1 MICSLDGSALLV
13 YNLPRRTSTSLI
25 EIPAEDQVFKLNTS
39 TPKGDQGEISPYNV
53 LTLLSK
59 KVMRKN
65 ENIHLGKLFD
75 LILKA
80 KIISNIW
87 STVQRIDMLV
97 SEVKGVITQLSIKV
111 NQPKW
116 IYILQFNTG
125 VTSNAFD

>member
-25 EIPAEDQVFKLNTS
+25 EIPEEDQVFKLNTS

-59 KVMRKN
+59 KVMRKK
-65 ENIHLGKLFD
+65 ENIYLGILFD

-80 KIISNIW
+80 KIISNVW
-87 STVQRIDMLV
+87 STVQRSDILI
-97 SEVKGVITQLSIKV
+97 SGVKRVITQLSIKV

-116 IYILQFNTG
+116 NYILQFNTG

>member
-1 MICSLDGSALLV
+1 MICSLDGSGLLV

-25 EIPAEDQVFKLNTS
+25 EIPTEDQVFNLNTF

-59 KVMRKN
+59 KVMRKK
-65 ENIHLGKLFD
+65 ENIYLGMMFD

-80 KIISNIW
+80 KIISNVW
-87 STVQRIDMLV
+87 STVQRTDMLV

-116 IYILQFNTG
+116 IYILQFYTG

>member
-25 EIPAEDQVFKLNTS
+25 EIPEEDQVFKLNTS

-53 LTLLSK
+53 LTLLIK

-65 ENIHLGKLFD
+65 ENIYLGILFD

-80 KIISNIW
+80 KIMSNVW
-87 STVQRIDMLV
+87 STVQRSDILI
-97 SEVKGVITQLSIKV
+97 SGVKRVITQLSIKV
-111 NQPKW
+111 NEPKW

>member
-25 EIPAEDQVFKLNTS
+25 EIPEEDQVFKLNTS

-80 KIISNIW
+80 KIISNVW
-87 STVQRIDMLV
+87 STVQRSDILI
-97 SEVKGVITQLSIKV
+97 SGVKRVITQLSIKV

-116 IYILQFNTG
+116 NYILQFNTG

>member
-1 MICSLDGSALLV
+1 MICSLDGSGLLV

-59 KVMRKN
+59 KVMRKK
-65 ENIHLGKLFD
+65 ENIYLGMMFD

-80 KIISNIW
+80 KIISNVW
-87 STVQRIDMLV
+87 STVQRSDILI
-97 SEVKGVITQLSIKV
+97 SGVKRVITQLSIKV
-111 NQPKW
+111 NEPKW

>member
-1 MICSLDGSALLV
+1 MICSLDGSGLLV

-25 EIPAEDQVFKLNTS
+25 EIPAEDQVFNFNTF

-59 KVMRKN
+59 KVMRKK
-65 ENIHLGKLFD
+65 ENIYLGMMFD

-80 KIISNIW
+80 KIISNVW
-87 STVQRIDMLV
+87 STVQRSDILI
-97 SEVKGVITQLSIKV
+97 SGVKRVITQLSIKV

>member
-80 KIISNIW
+80 KIISNVW
-87 STVQRIDMLV
+87 STVQRSDILI
-97 SEVKGVITQLSIKV
+97 SGVKRVITQLSIKV

-116 IYILQFNTG
+116 NYILQFNTG

>member
-1 MICSLDGSALLV
+1 MICSLDGSGLLV

-25 EIPAEDQVFKLNTS
+25 EIPAEDQVFNFNTF

-59 KVMRKN
+59 KVMRKK
-65 ENIHLGKLFD
+65 ENIHLGMMFD

-80 KIISNIW
+80 KIISNVW
-87 STVQRIDMLV
+87 STVQRSDILI
-97 SEVKGVITQLSIKV
+97 SGVKRVITQLSIKV

>member
-1 MICSLDGSALLV
+1 MICSLDGSGLLV

-25 EIPAEDQVFKLNTS
+25 EIPTEDQVFNLNTF

-59 KVMRKN
+59 KVMRKK
-65 ENIHLGKLFD
+65 ENIYLGMMFD

-80 KIISNIW
+80 KIISNVW
-87 STVQRIDMLV
+87 STVQRSDILI
-97 SEVKGVITQLSIKV
+97 SGVKRVITQLSIKV

>member
-87 STVQRIDMLV
+87 STVQRSDMLV

-125 VTSNAFD
+125 ATSNAFD

>member
-1 MICSLDGSALLV
+1 MKFLRKIKFSSSTLL
-13 YNLPRRTSTSLI
+13 LPRVT
-25 EIPAEDQVFKLNTS
+25 K
-39 TPKGDQGEISPYNV
+39 
-53 LTLLSK
+53 
-59 KVMRKN
+59 
-65 ENIHLGKLFD
+65 ENIHLGILFD

-80 KIISNIW
+80 KIISNVW
-87 STVQRIDMLV
+87 STVQTSDILI

>member
-80 KIISNIW
+80 KIIRNIW
-87 STVQRIDMLV
+87 STVQRSDMLV

>member
-1 MICSLDGSALLV
+1 MICSLDGSGLLV

-80 KIISNIW
+80 KIISNVW
-87 STVQRIDMLV
+87 STVQRSDILI
-97 SEVKGVITQLSIKV
+97 SGVKRVITQLSIKV

>member
-1 MICSLDGSALLV
+1 MICSLDGSGLLV

-25 EIPAEDQVFKLNTS
+25 EIPAEDQVFNLNTF

-59 KVMRKN
+59 KVMRKK
-65 ENIHLGKLFD
+65 ENIYLGMMFD

-80 KIISNIW
+80 KIISNVW
-87 STVQRIDMLV
+87 STVQRSDILI
-97 SEVKGVITQLSIKV
+97 SGVKRVITQLSIKV

-116 IYILQFNTG
+116 IYILQFNTS
-125 VTSNAFD
+125 VTLNAFD

>member
-1 MICSLDGSALLV
+1 MICSLDGSGLLV

-25 EIPAEDQVFKLNTS
+25 EIPAEDQVFNFNTF

-53 LTLLSK
+53 LKLLSK
-59 KVMRKN
+59 KVMRKK
-65 ENIHLGKLFD
+65 ENIYLGMMFD

-80 KIISNIW
+80 KIISNVW
-87 STVQRIDMLV
+87 STVQRSDILI
-97 SEVKGVITQLSIKV
+97 SGVKGVITQLSIKV

>member
-1 MICSLDGSALLV
+1 M
-13 YNLPRRTSTSLI
+13 
-25 EIPAEDQVFKLNTS
+25 
-39 TPKGDQGEISPYNV
+39 
-53 LTLLSK
+53 
-59 KVMRKN
+59 
-65 ENIHLGKLFD
+65 
-75 LILKA
+75 ILKA

-87 STVQRIDMLV
+87 STVQRSDMLV

>member
-59 KVMRKN
+59 KVMRKK
-65 ENIHLGKLFD
+65 ENIYLGMMFD

-80 KIISNIW
+80 KIISNVW
-87 STVQRIDMLV
+87 STVQRSDILI
-97 SEVKGVITQLSIKV
+97 SGVKRVITQLSIKV

-116 IYILQFNTG
+116 IYILQFNTS
-125 VTSNAFD
+125 VTLNAFD

>member
-1 MICSLDGSALLV
+1 MICSLDGSGLLV

-25 EIPAEDQVFKLNTS
+25 EIPAEDQVFNLNTF

-59 KVMRKN
+59 KVMRKK
-65 ENIHLGKLFD
+65 ENIYLGMMFD

-80 KIISNIW
+80 KIISNVW
-87 STVQRIDMLV
+87 STVQRSDILI
-97 SEVKGVITQLSIKV
+97 SGVKRVITQLSIKV

-116 IYILQFNTG
+116 IYILQFNTS